1 MNKTGIVM
9 DTLLNPVVTDP
20 KRRHLNSLVY
30 TEVYPCIYDDTSKL
44 FGCGVRFFSFY
55 DMKEHLLWHR
65 EAMTVALK
73 AIGGI
78 ETYIKS
84 QEVICDLAACGYN
97 QQHVDLYVFY
107 LQDFPSF
114 PESSDLRSQW
124 KSDY

>member
-1 MNKTGIVM
+1 
-9 DTLLNPVVTDP
+9 
-20 KRRHLNSLVY
+20 
-30 TEVYPCIYDDTSKL
+30 
-44 FGCGVRFFSFY
+44 
-55 DMKEHLLWHR
+55 MKEHLLWHR